1 MVKKQ
6 KPSINERLKFFAIE
20 PKDDNYLL
28 LWYHKYRNFVKFPK
42 KMIKYYLLK
51 YQKILVK

>member
-6 KPSINERLKFFAIE
+6 KPSINERLKYFAIE

-28 LWYHKYRNFVKFPK
+28 KWYHKYRNFVKFPK